1 MKNLFFITSNV
12 KQILLIFWL
21 GVWFTQDV
29 VAQNTFQTFGR
40 NRVQYK
46 KPYWRIKKTPNFDV
60 YYYDNG
66 ARLSDFAIRYLETEF
81 DEITDMLGYT
91 PYFKSKIFIYNSISD
106 LQQSN
111 VGIDDSNL
119 IVGGQTELFKSQIEI
134 PFTGSEVDFKTEL
147 RRGVALMLI
156 REMMF
161 GGSLKEMLQ
170 SSYLGKFSE
179 WFLFGAA
186 RYVAEGWSEE
196 MDDYMRDLF
205 SSRRAKKPNLLSGK
219 EAALVGQSIWNY
231 IAEKYGQSNISS
243 ILNLARIIRNER
255 NSIGSALG
263 IKYNRF
269 LDEWRDYYQNTTRET
284 RENTADPL
292 FDFRLRGKNR
302 KHLVFN
308 EFKINPEGS
317 KIAYSE
323 NRNGKYRVI
332 VQDLRTK
339 KRRKIIYRGYLA
351 INQRYDDNIPLLS
364 WRDNNNLGVMIVRK
378 GEVKLNV
385 YNRKG
390 RRNFE
395 RTWFYFNHVTSFDF
409 SDDGNNL
416 ILSADRKGE
425 VDFKTGQNDI
435 YIFNLETNNLEQI
448 TDDWYDD
455 IDPTFLPNSNFS
467 FIFSSNRL
475 TDTLSVGLIKDRGNY
490 KEDLKNFDIFTYD
503 PGVSRVRV
511 NRLTYAPAVETKPR
525 LLDQENILYLSD
537 ETGILQLKKY
547 NLKSDKVSTL
557 SNYHQSMRTY
567 EPNPAEN
574 GLAYLMIN
582 KGRLFPLYKRNFDFN
597 QNLVS
602 TYTTPRTRVLNQRLP
617 REQQELIKNIPPRFK
632 DSTEVD
638 NMPKEQY
645 AADEVDTDNY
655 QFAEDVVKEKQS
667 SIEKAQSE
675 MRRRIELMNK
685 EELKVRGPYD
695 YETRFRMEN
704 FVTTAQIDPL
714 RGWGLLMSMNTSDLL
729 ENHKIRGGF
738 FLLTTLTNSD
748 FFGEYQ
754 YLGRRLDFTLRYDRK
769 RYVFNPDGTNGSL
782 YIVNNANST
791 VGLIQEFPFNHRH
804 TTNRIQATVGLPL
817 SNLHRISVAPF
828 YLQTNHVL
836 TGDFAGFLYPIPNN
850 IYHYAGYKIE
860 YVFDNTTLNG
870 QNMIKGARVK
880 AYYEDYRNISYSRNL
895 REYFPNSRTRDLGF
909 NKFVID
915 ARKYFTI
922 HKDLIL
928 AVRGVYGRFGGQSP
942 KIFALGGM
950 DNWMGNRFDGGGG
963 SNNPFLQFLNID
975 PLGTNWGIVDINQ
988 TYGTANEDIV
998 FTEFVTNLRGYNFAK
1013 VRGNNVL
1020 VTNFELRFP
1029 IIKYLFGKRL
1039 NSNFFNNLQLVSF
1052 FDIGTA
1058 WTEVSPFNTR
1068 NNQNP
1073 RRLNSPDP
1081 FTIIVNDFKNPW
1093 LAGYGA
1099 GLRTVLLGYYLKF
1112 DLAWAI
1118 EDNVIAQRPKL
1129 YVTFGYDF

>member
-1 MKNLFFITSNV
+1 MKYLFFV
-12 KQILLIFWL
+12 KRPVWRFLLIFWL
-21 GVWFTQDV
+21 SGWFMPEI

-46 KPYWRIKKTPNFDV
+46 KPYWRHKSTANFDI

-134 PFTGSEVDFKTEL
+134 PFTGSEVDFKIEL

-179 WFLFGAA
+179 SFLFGAA

-205 SSRRAKKPNLLSGK
+205 SSRRAKKPNILSGK

-231 IAEKYGQSNISS
+231 IAEKYGKSNISS

-269 LDEWRDYYQNTTRET
+269 LDEWRDYYLNITREAK
-284 RENTADPL
+284 ENTADPVY
-292 FDFRLRGKNR
+292 DFRLRGKNR
-302 KHLVFN
+302 KQLVFN

-323 NRNGKYRVI
+323 NRSGRYRVI

-339 KRRKIIYRGYLA
+339 KRRKVIHRGYLA
-351 INQRYDDNIPLLS
+351 INQRYDDNVPLLS

-385 YNRKG
+385 YNKKR
-390 RRNFE
+390 RRNYE
-395 RTWFYFNHVTSFDF
+395 RVWFYFNHVSSFDF

-455 IDPTFLPNSNFS
+455 IDPVFLPNSNFS
-467 FIFSSNRL
+467 FLFSSNRL
-475 TDTLSVGLIKDRGNY
+475 TDTLSIGLIKDRGNY
-490 KEDLKNFDIFTYD
+490 NEDVKNFDVFSYD

-511 NRLTYAPAVETKPR
+511 NRLTYSNAIETKPR

-547 NLKSDKVSTL
+547 NLKSGKVNTL

-567 EPNPAEN
+567 EPNSAEN

-597 QNLVS
+597 QDLSNN
-602 TYTTPRTRVLNQRLP
+602 YTTPRMQVLNQRLP
-617 REQQELIKNIPPRFK
+617 REQRELLKNIPPKFT
-632 DSTEVD
+632 DSTEIEKV
-638 NMPKEQY
+638 PQEKYE
-645 AADEVDTDNY
+645 ADEVDTDNY

-667 SIEKAQSE
+667 SLEKAQTE
-675 MRRRIELMNK
+675 MRRRIELLNK

-695 YETRFRMEN
+695 YNPQFRMEN

-738 FLLTTLTNSD
+738 FLITDLNNSD

-754 YLGRRLDFTLRYDRK
+754 YLGRRLDVVLRYDRK
-769 RYVFNPDGTNGSL
+769 RYVFNNQD
-782 YIVNNANST
+782 
-791 VGLIQEFPFNHRH
+791 VGFVQKH
-804 TTNRIQATVGLPL
+804 TLNKAMATISYPIT
-817 SNLHRISVAPF
+817 NLHRVSISPF
-828 YLQTNHVL
+828 YIHTNHVV
-836 TGDFAGFLYPIPNN
+836 TGDGFGFTYPIPNN
-850 IYHYAGYKIE
+850 SYHYSGARIE
-860 YVFDNTTLNG
+860 YVFDNTVLNG
-870 QNMIKGARVK
+870 QNMISGTRIK
-880 AYYEDYRNISYSRNL
+880 AYYEDYRGIQFSRNI
-895 REYFPNSRTRDLGF
+895 RETFSRFGENVKNNDLNF

-915 ARKYFTI
+915 ARRYFRI
-922 HKDLIL
+922 HKDLIF
-928 AVRGVYGRFGGQSP
+928 AARVSYGRFGVPRNG
-942 KIFALGGM
+942 IGNNVRFFALGGM
-950 DNWMGNRFDGGGG
+950 DNWLFNRNDGGGQNQEL
-963 SNNPFLQFLNID
+963 SPFGQSA
-975 PLGTNWGIVDINQ
+975 LGTDWLVSDAQRVGF
-988 TYGTANEDIV
+988 ANEGLL
-998 FTEFVTNLRGYNFAK
+998 FSEFVTNLRGYNYAK
-1013 VRGNNVL
+1013 VLGRNYILSNL
-1020 VTNFELRFP
+1020 ELRFP
-1029 IIKYLFGKRL
+1029 IIKYLFGKRI
-1039 NSNFFNNLQLVSF
+1039 NSNFFNNLQLVGF

-1058 WTEVSPFNTR
+1058 WTNANPFDQRTSINNRLLPIDPEEREKSPFEAE
-1068 NNQNP
+1068 
-1073 RRLNSPDP
+1073 
-1081 FTIIVNDFKNPW
+1081 VNDFKNPW

-1099 GLRTVLLGYYLKF
+1099 GFRTVMLGYYLKV

-1118 EDNVIAQRPKL
+1118 EDNVIADKPKL
-1129 YVTFGYDF
+1129 YLSFGYDF

>member
-1 MKNLFFITSNV
+1 MKYLFFV
-12 KQILLIFWL
+12 KKPIWRFLLIFWL
-21 GVWFTQDV
+21 TGWFTQEII
-29 VAQNTFQTFGR
+29 AQNTFQTFGR

-46 KPYWRIKKTPNFDV
+46 KPYWRNKKTANFDI

-81 DEITDMLGYT
+81 DEITDILGYT

-134 PFTGSEVDFKTEL
+134 PFTGSEVDFKIEL

-179 WFLFGAA
+179 SFLFGAA

-269 LDEWRDYYQNTTRET
+269 LDEWRDYYLNTTRET
-284 RENTADPL
+284 KENTVAPVY
-292 FDFRLRGKNR
+292 DFRLRGKNR
-302 KHLVFN
+302 KQLVFN
-308 EFKINPEGS
+308 EFKINPEGT

-332 VQDLRTK
+332 IQDLRSK
-339 KRRKIIYRGYLA
+339 KRKKVIHRGYLA

-364 WRDNNNLGVMIVRK
+364 WRDNNNLGVMFVRK

-385 YNRKG
+385 YNKKG
-390 RRNFE
+390 RRNYE
-395 RTWFYFNHVTSFDF
+395 RTWFYFNHVSSFDF

-467 FIFSSNRL
+467 FLFSSNRL

-490 KEDLKNFDIFTYD
+490 NEEVKNFDIFTYD

-511 NRLTYAPAVETKPR
+511 NRLTYSNAIETKPR
-525 LLDQENILYLSD
+525 LLDQENVLYLSD
-537 ETGILQLKKY
+537 ESGILQLKKY
-547 NLKSDKVSTL
+547 NLKSGKVNTL

-574 GLAYLMIN
+574 GLAYLMVN
-582 KGRLFPLYKRNFDFN
+582 KGRLYPLYKRNFDFN
-597 QNLVS
+597 QDLTSN
-602 TYTTPRTRVLNQRLP
+602 YTTPRMRVLTQRLP
-617 REQQELIKNIPPRFK
+617 REQRETVKNIPPKFT
-632 DSTEVD
+632 DSTELD
-638 NMPKEQY
+638 KIPQEKYES
-645 AADEVDTDNY
+645 DEIDTDNY

-667 SIEKAQSE
+667 SLEKAQNE
-675 MRRRIELMNK
+675 MRRRIELLNK

-695 YETRFRMEN
+695 YTPRFRMEN

-738 FLLTTLTNSD
+738 FLLADLNNSD

-754 YLGRRLDFTLRYDRK
+754 FLGRRLDFTLRYDRK
-769 RYVFNPDGTNGSL
+769 RYVFNTAFQSGFLIPID
-782 YIVNNANST
+782 NNFNPIGNT
-791 VGLIQEFPFNHRH
+791 VFLSGFSQRH
-804 TTNRIQATVGLPL
+804 TVNKLQATVSLPL
-817 SNLHRISVAPF
+817 SNLHRISVSPF
-828 YLQTNHVL
+828 YLHTGHVL
-836 TGDFAGFLYPIPNN
+836 TGDERSLLYSIPNN
-850 IYHYAGYKIE
+850 SYHYSGYKIE

-870 QNMIKGARVK
+870 QNMIRGTRVK
-880 AYYEDYRNISYSRNL
+880 AYYENYNTTFISSNIR
-895 REYFPNSRTRDLGF
+895 RELPSIKNRDF
-909 NKFVID
+909 NFDKFVID
-915 ARKYFTI
+915 ARRYIPI
-922 HKDLIL
+922 HKDLIF
-928 AVRGVYGRFGGQSP
+928 AIRGMYGRFGGRSP
-942 KIFALGGM
+942 KTFALGGM
-950 DNWMGNRFDGGGG
+950 DNWLLNRVDGGAQ
-963 SNNPFLQFLNID
+963 LA
-975 PLGTNWGIVDINQ
+975 TNFVAYFPDQSFGF
-988 TYGTANEDIV
+988 GNEDII
-998 FTEFVTNLRGYNFAK
+998 FSEFVTNLRGYNLAK
-1013 VRGNNVL
+1013 IMGENVT
-1020 VTNFELRFP
+1020 VANFELRFP

-1039 NSNFFNNLQLVSF
+1039 NSNFFNNMQLVSF

-1058 WTEVSPFNTR
+1058 WTDVSPFNTR

-1073 RRLNSPDP
+1073 RQLDSPRG
-1081 FTIIVNDFKNPW
+1081 FEIIVNDFKNPW

-1099 GLRTVLLGYYLKF
+1099 GFRTVMLGYYLKL

-1118 EDNVIAQRPKL
+1118 EDNVIADKPKL
-1129 YVTFGYDF
+1129 YISFGYDF